1 VKVQFWGTRGTR
13 PAPGRR
19 TLRYGGNT
27 TCVEVR
33 DSQGDRVI
41 IDSGTGIVELGAT
54 LAKKGPLDLHL
65 LITHTH
71 WDHIQGFPF
80 FGPAFVE
87 GTRLTIVGPAGS
99 IKSLK
104 NAFGDIMEPAYWP
117 VGLDQMAASI
127 DFVEVNAGETFAIGG
142 LQVTPHEMRHPIATL
157 GYRLEE
163 GGSSFAFATDNE
175 IMSGNGGMPALAE
188 WCQGAD
194 LLAHDAQYS
203 DDEYPSH
210 RGWGHSTFGE
220 ALKLA
225 ETAAVRQLAF
235 VHHDPQ
241 HSDEEIDQLVEQA
254 LTKHERAGGG
264 RVVAFPAAEELTI
277 EL

>member
-1 VKVQFWGTRGTR
+1 VKVRFWGTRGTR

-33 DSQGDRVI
+33 DSKGQLVI

-54 LAKKGPLDLHL
+54 LAKDGPLELHL

-80 FGPAFVE
+80 FAPAFME
-87 GTRLTIVGPAGS
+87 GARLTVIGPAGS

-104 NAFGDIMEPAYWP
+104 NAFGDMMEPAYWP

-127 DFVEVNAGETFAIGG
+127 DFVEVNSKDTFSVGA
-142 LQVTPHEMRHPIATL
+142 LKVTPHEMRHPIMTL

-163 GGSSFAFATDNE
+163 AGSSFVFATDNE
-175 IMSGNGGMPALAE
+175 IKSGNGSVPGLAE
-188 WCQGAD
+188 WCHGAN

-203 DDEYPSH
+203 EDEYPSH
-210 RGWGHSTFGE
+210 QGWGHSTFAD
-220 ALKLA
+220 ALALA
-225 ETAAVRQLAF
+225 ETAAVGQLAF

-241 HSDEEIDQLVEQA
+241 HSDGEIDLLVEQA
-254 LTKHERAGGG
+254 LTNHERAG
-264 RVVAFPAAEELTI
+264 RDQVVAFPAAEEQTI